1 MHQEIT
7 GKIKQAKLNNFVLCV
22 TSIENVGSISLT
34 QLLAF
39 NFLIFILLSHGT
51 FQLFVMHIDMYD
63 GIPSMIFLL
72 ICVDRHAKDDLEIKV
87 NKQVF

>member
-51 FQLFVMHIDMYD
+51 FQLFVMQIDMYD
-63 GIPSMIFLL
+63 GIPSMIFLF
-72 ICVDRHAKDDLEIKV
+72 VSTGMQKKT
-87 NKQVF
+87 